1 MKSKTTMNKNIFQ
14 MKEKLEKNQPELKE
28 KYSQYLKDKKNYE
41 TVKKS
46 PFYKESKSEHIYGIS
61 FK

>member
-1 MKSKTTMNKNIFQ
+1 